1 MFNKRSDADD
11 PYREIAKRVWQLGN
25 LIQKFAKDH
34 YSLQMS
40 DGWDKFAKKPRYL
53 RYLLLTTPESPKYRS
68 YLTDSKERPKVVGG
82 FVWRVLVFELFECF
96 HWLGGRNGRHLLELR
111 EQLRPAK
118 TEGVDEDVYE
128 TQCDRFSAWSG
139 ATIELLGRVLDG
151 YEEQELQLQREYEER
166 KKRYIAANILA
177 TIGHGGNPY
186 KEVLEDLL
194 KIVQKAWALDVF
206 LTGYK
211 EIQLFEWRFGTQP
224 SLEGPREV
232 FNPDTDVD
240 WDDDQS
246 RPNPLVGPDSDTTAQ
261 ASTSKVP
268 ENTKNP
274 PSIEKTTA
282 ANTTKPKPAKPAPLS
297 LQTMIQARSRHIRLV
312 CSPALVK
319 FATDDGRRVET
330 GSETFFLKRAVSLTP
345 GDDPAD
351 ERLDTSLKLRFPH
364 TSPTDYKKAPMSA
377 QGFGTPSPARSFT
390 VPANW
395 GKVVEQSIP
404 THWGNVVSQQSP
416 TDFSPITSPIIR
428 ALSYGSNR
436 SPGPAP
442 LDPTERSRPG
452 SPVSPLT
459 PGTYRRLIS
468 TGRALPA
475 NMKPPTSHPRP

>member
-1 MFNKRSDADD
+1 MFKRKSGDD

-53 RYLLLTTPESPKYRS
+53 RYLQLTTPESPKYRT

-128 TQCDRFSAWSG
+128 AECDRFSAWSA
-139 ATIELLGRVLDG
+139 ATIELLGTVLDG

-186 KEVLEDLL
+186 KEVFDDLL

-224 SLEGPREV
+224 SLQGPREV
-232 FNPDTDVD
+232 FNPSTDVD
-240 WDDDQS
+240 WDDDES
-246 RPNPLVGPDSDTTAQ
+246 RTSPLVGPDSDTTAQ
-261 ASTSKVP
+261 GGTSKAP
-268 ENTKNP
+268 DTTKNP
-274 PSIEKTTA
+274 PSGEKTTA
-282 ANTTKPKPAKPAPLS
+282 PGQSASAATKQAKPVKPGPLS
-297 LQTMIQARSRHIRLV
+297 LQTMIQAKSRHIRLV

-319 FATDDGRRVET
+319 FANDDGRRVEP
-330 GSETFFLKRAVSLTP
+330 GSETFYLKRAVSLTP
-345 GDDPAD
+345 GDDPGD
-351 ERLDTSLKLRFPH
+351 ERLDTSLKIRFPH
-364 TSPTDYKKAPMSA
+364 TTSPIDHKKAPTSA
-377 QGFGTPSPARSFT
+377 ESFMYGTLSPARSFT
-390 VPANW
+390 IPAGW
-395 GKVVEQSIP
+395 GKVV
-404 THWGNVVSQQSP
+404 GQQSP
-416 TDFSPITSPIIR
+416 TDFSPGSSPVLR
-428 ALSYGSNR
+428 ALSAS
-436 SPGPAP
+436 A
-442 LDPTERSRPG
+442 ERSRPE

-459 PGTYRRLIS
+459 PGTYHRLVA
-468 TGRALPA
+468 TGRPLPPK
-475 NMKPPTSHPRP
+475 MLPTSHPRP